1 MAVQVGNQIVVA
13 GQVAENG
20 IDRVVTRISTNGGT
34 SFAPLDDYQYVA
46 GWSLARDIE
55 ILLATLPAVISGR
68 GAY

>member
-1 MAVQVGNQIVVA
+1 
-13 GQVAENG
+13 
-20 IDRVVTRISTNGGT
+20 
-34 SFAPLDDYQYVA
+34 VA